1 LPGPIQKESIMNA
14 KTILTAAALA
24 AAFVTGVAQ
33 AATPHGEIYG
43 YSYRVN
49 DQRSAF
55 VDGARQGKFDSY
67 SEGARI
73 SNRDGFSEGAHIS
86 NRDGYTDGARI
97 SNRDGFT
104 ASISN
109 RDGLTASI
117 SNRDGLT
124 ASISN
129 RDGLTASISNRDGLV
144 GRTADPY
151 LDGARFVAGLDRS
164 GVSAN
169 PARKA
174 DPYLD
179 GARTTDVYTDGALA

>member
-1 LPGPIQKESIMNA
+1 MNA

-43 YSYRVN
+43 YTYRVN

-55 VDGARQGKFDSY
+55 TEGARQGKFDSF

-73 SNRDGFSEGAHIS
+73 SNRDGYSEGAHIS
-86 NRDGYTDGARI
+86 NRDGFTEGAH
-97 SNRDGFT
+97 
-104 ASISN
+104 
-109 RDGLTASI
+109 
-117 SNRDGLT
+117 
-124 ASISN
+124 ISN

-144 GRTADPY
+144 ERTADPY
-151 LDGARFVAGLDRS
+151 LDGARFVAGLDRT
-164 GVSAN
+164 GVSAT
-169 PARKA
+169 PARTA

-179 GARTTDVYTDGALA
+179 GARGNGPRNPYFDGARTADVYTDGALA